1 MSRKQINKD
10 PHSWGFGSEALLVN
24 CYWKSDHL
32 LTISFSPQERL
43 HWQWLLLGHRV
54 KWTSRLSP
62 SRTIKSWTMR
72 DTVNESYFNLLWARG
87 RQASPPLLPSTNLTF
102 TEIYVKMKRER
113 KAVAL
118 PNSDDVTHFNYW
130 YLEIKWPRACS
141 AICFW
146 KKNDLSKPQSSSIF
160 LQQVLNKA
168 FVHFSF
174 YRMSL

>member
-1 MSRKQINKD
+1 MSRKQIHKE
-10 PHSWGFGSEALLVN
+10 PYPWLFGSETLLVN

-32 LTISFSPQERL
+32 LTIPFSPQERL

-54 KWTSRLSP
+54 KLTSRLSP

-72 DTVNESYFNLLWARG
+72 DIVNKSYFNLPWAQS
-87 RQASPPLLPSTNLTF
+87 RQISPPLLPSTNLTF
-102 TEIYVKMKRER
+102 TKIYGKMKREK

-141 AICFW
+141 AICFR
-146 KKNDLSKPQSSSIF
+146 KKKWFKQATESQHLFIAGVEQG
-160 LQQVLNKA
+160 
-168 FVHFSF
+168 VHFSF
-174 YRMSL
+174 YRVSL

>member
-1 MSRKQINKD
+1 MIQNPNKYFYLSRKQINKE
-10 PHSWGFGSEALLVN
+10 PQPWVFGSETLLVN
-24 CYWKSDHL
+24 CNRKSDHL
-32 LTISFSPQERL
+32 LTIPFSPQERL

-54 KWTSRLSP
+54 KLTSRLSP

-72 DTVNESYFNLLWARG
+72 DTVNKSYFNLPWACG
-87 RQASPPLLPSTNLTF
+87 RQVSPPLLPSTNLTF

-146 KKNDLSKPQSSSIF
+146 KKMI
-160 LQQVLNKA
+160 
-168 FVHFSF
+168 
-174 YRMSL
+174 